1 LVSNVGV
8 EGGQAIEHLHYHL
21 LAGRQL
27 AWPPE

>member
-8 EGGQAIEHLHYHL
+8 EGGQGIEHLHYHL

-27 AWPPE
+27 SWPPG